1 MAAPARARA
10 AEPAQQKAGQGRHDD
25 QDNHDRSEQVIGR
38 SFAHEPLDERP
49 HQRCRDRGSGAVRP
63 GDGEG
68 KRAAHRDDGGADRRG
83 YKGCGDA
90 IGDPRRQRR
99 GEDQRGKRQ
108 AVGHRHDAGDKAG
121 KDVLGEC
128 REAAGY
134 RAFVGS
140 GCISDGHASE
150 PFQVSTLIV
159 LALLWRDSAGDA

>member
-1 MAAPARARA
+1 MKCIQSA
-10 AEPAQQKAGQGRHDD
+10 
-25 QDNHDRSEQVIGR
+25 
-38 SFAHEPLDERP
+38 
-49 HQRCRDRGSGAVRP
+49 
-63 GDGEG
+63 
-68 KRAAHRDDGGADRRG
+68 
-83 YKGCGDA
+83 
-90 IGDPRRQRR
+90 